1 MGNNKNYEPYIFKTQ
16 GTYFK
21 ISALYFFCCFKC
33 LKNNV
38 LKNRRKMGVL
48 CCMNTA
54 EI

>member
-1 MGNNKNYEPYIFKTQ
+1 MGNKKNYEPYI
-16 GTYFK
+16 
-21 ISALYFFCCFKC
+21 LCCFKC